1 MQRWGSRVSRI
12 PGKHSTSELHS
23 QPQIV
28 FFKIVHF
35 NHMTLPIYLTILGSC
50 MLCSFLIGWY
60 YKQDCVQH
68 LLSSV
73 FQKTGPKLD
82 PEHRVSSLGTKET
95 RVQVPGC
102 YWPSSLNLAIQTITV
117 SVSPFISPPP
127 QFPHVNTDLTA
138 RVISSV
144 AIRAERVKGKVLTY
158 CMLGLKSSVN
168 VAPLTFIFVFTSNYF
183 LRKNS

>member
-1 MQRWGSRVSRI
+1 
-12 PGKHSTSELHS
+12 
-23 QPQIV
+23 
-28 FFKIVHF
+28 
-35 NHMTLPIYLTILGSC
+35 

-82 PEHRVSSLGTKET
+82 PEHRVSSLGIKET
-95 RVQVPGC
+95 GVQVPGC
-102 YWPSSLNLAIQTITV
+102 YWPSSLNLAIHTITV

-127 QFPHVNTDLTA
+127 QFPHVDTDLTA

-144 AIRAERVKGKVLTY
+144 AIRVDILHAGTQTLCKYGA
-158 CMLGLKSSVN
+158 SSIHLCVH
-168 VAPLTFIFVFTSNYF
+168 F
-183 LRKNS
+183 